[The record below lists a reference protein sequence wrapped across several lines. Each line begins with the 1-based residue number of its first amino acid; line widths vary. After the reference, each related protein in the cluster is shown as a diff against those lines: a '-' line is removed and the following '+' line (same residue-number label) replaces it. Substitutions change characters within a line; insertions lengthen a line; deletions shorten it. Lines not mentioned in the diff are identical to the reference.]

1 MRLYPLF
8 FCNHSFRPYNGAT
21 VRPYSQR
28 ITEYATRPIQWSLL
42 AFNVLESREN
52 PIFFNYFQFRCPRC
66 AVCQQRSL
74 DSSALWSHLPGST
87 DCEEPCPVLNLQ
99 RGIGIANYG
108 AAFVASYRN
117 QIRKPAA
124 MTQGALSGHEN
135 GKVRVD
141 FSPIPFLYC
150 LYFPRD
156 FSPHPVPGG
165 RVLRSRR
172 PASPLSARRGARD
185 VQPYRYLQRVPT
197 LPSQLPF
204 R

>member
-1 MRLYPLF
+1 MRCLSTTFSRQFCSVEPLAAQ
-8 FCNHSFRPYNGAT
+8 H
-21 VRPYSQR
+21 
-28 ITEYATRPIQWSLL
+28 LL
-42 AFNVLESREN
+42 CLA
-52 PIFFNYFQFRCPRC
+52 
-66 AVCQQRSL
+66 
-74 DSSALWSHLPGST
+74 
-87 DCEEPCPVLNLQ
+87 LNLH
-99 RGIGIANYG
+99 RGIRAANYG

-124 MTQGALSGHEN
+124 MTQGALLGHEN

-141 FSPIPFLYC
+141 FLPIPFLYC

-165 RVLRSRR
+165 RVRRSRR
-172 PASPLSARRGARD
+172 PASSLSARRGARD
-185 VQPYRYLQRVPT
+185 VQPYRHLQRVHA